1 MRDLD
6 GRIFLSASDL
16 MRFMGCTHVTTL
28 DLAHIRGTGPEP
40 REDAEDA
47 ALLQKQ
53 GDAHEAA
60 HPVRLKEAGLDPA
73 HIRGTGP
80 EPREDTED
88 AALLQKQGDAH
99 EAAHLARLKEAGR
112 TVMEIERGKLGENA
126 EATRAALAAGPDVVF
141 QGAFLSGSWGGW
153 SDFLER
159 VETPSALGPFSYEV
173 ADAKLKRRPHP
184 KHVLQLV
191 LYSDLLTEIQ
201 GVAPEFAHIE
211 LGNVTREK
219 LRLADYSAY
228 ARMARERLEAFVA
241 DPRPTRPMPCAD
253 CGLCRWADH
262 CESVWQVED
271 SLFNVANISRGQV
284 KKLEA
289 AGVETLEALSKLDH
303 PIRGMAEN
311 TQARLVTQARLQHAR
326 KTGAPDFELRDPQ
339 TGKGF
344 DLLPEPQPGDL
355 FYDIEGDPHYE
366 GGLEYLHGIWF
377 DERFHAFWAHD
388 HDAEKQALA
397 DLLAFFRARITE
409 YPTARIYHYAPY
421 EITALKRLTAKYGTG
436 ETVLDRLL
444 RERRFVDLFAVV
456 RGGLIGSEP
465 NYSIKSMEVFYD
477 RERDGEVKTAG
488 GSVVAYE
495 RWRETKDRKI
505 LDEIENYN
513 RVDCISTKELRDWLG
528 GIRPGGPWP
537 TLAPDA
543 GDKESEEDADT
554 QALRSALSVSGLPK
568 ARQEMLFNLGLF
580 HKREAKPAQWA
591 VFDSAAKDEDDLIDD
606 LDALAG
612 LEAVG
617 SVESVKLSFAR
628 SYTYPP
634 QETKLR
640 GGGKATVPVFDG
652 PPTTVGVEALDRRAR
667 EITVKAGP
675 GKAHLLADQLTLHPD
690 WPLNT
695 GVIAS
700 ALRDAIADQ
709 CGARRY
715 TAVDDLLSR
724 AAPRLRSGPKAD
736 LLDGADPVAG
746 AIAVVDDMD
755 GTVLPIQ
762 GPPGAGKT
770 YVSARAIL
778 SLVRKGHRVGV
789 ASNSHEA
796 IRNVLMG
803 CLSALEDDDPDIAP
817 EDAELAHKVSGS
829 EDGYPDGFSRI
840 TRARSNDDPALGH
853 AHVVGGTAWF
863 FARDEN
869 VQAFD
874 WLFVDEAGQVGLA
887 NMVAIGRAARNI
899 VLVGDPRQLPQVI
912 QGAHPDPANL
922 SCLDWM
928 LGDRATIQ
936 ADRGIFLPTSRRMHP
951 DVCGFI
957 SEQVYEGRL
966 TSHPGT
972 AHQRVTGS
980 TLPEAGAFWVPVA
993 HEGNA
998 QIAQEE
1004 VVAIGNTVGALLGG
1018 NWTDKESGARAMRET
1033 DIIVVAP
1040 YNAQVNA
1047 LRDALPPG
1055 VRVGTVDKF
1064 QGQEAPVCLVSMTAS
1079 SAEETSRGMEFL
1091 FSLNRINVAVSRAKG
1106 LALVFGAPRLRE
1118 AKCNTV
1124 EQMKLVNTLCALPQ
1138 LPVLQV
1144 GVDRRSDG
1152 D

>member
-6 GRIFLSASDL
+6 GRIFLSATDL
-16 MRFMGCTHVTTL
+16 MRFMGCRHATTL
-28 DLAHIRGTGPEP
+28 DLAHLRGTGPQP
-40 REDAEDA
+40 G
-47 ALLQKQ
+47 QN
-53 GDAHEAA
+53 
-60 HPVRLKEAGLDPA
+60 
-73 HIRGTGP
+73 
-80 EPREDTED
+80 TED

-99 EAAHLARLKEAGR
+99 EAAHLARLKKAGR
-112 TVMEIERGKLGENA
+112 TVMEIARGKLGDNA

-141 QGAFLSGSWGGW
+141 QGAFLSGTWGGW

-173 ADAKLKRRPHP
+173 TDTKLKRRADP

-191 LYSDLLTEIQ
+191 LYSDMLADIQ
-201 GVAPEFAHIE
+201 GVAPEFAHVE
-211 LGNVTREK
+211 LGDGTRAT

-241 DPRPTRPMPCAD
+241 DPQPTRPMPCSD

-262 CESVWQVED
+262 CESVWQAED
-271 SLFNVANISRGQV
+271 SLFNVAGISRGQV

-311 TQARLVTQARLQHAR
+311 TRARLVTQARLQHCR
-326 KTGAPDFELRDPQ
+326 KTGAPDFELRAAQP
-339 TGKGF
+339 GKGF

-377 DERFHAFWAHD
+377 DGRFQAFWAHD
-388 HDAEKQALA
+388 HDAEARALE
-397 DLLAFFRARITE
+397 DLLAFFRARIAE
-409 YPTARIYHYAPY
+409 FPTARIYHYAPY
-421 EITALKRLTAKYGTG
+421 EITALKRLTTKYAIG
-436 ETVLDRLL
+436 EAFLDRLL

-465 NYSIKSMEVFYD
+465 NYSIKSMEAFYE
-477 RERDGEVKTAG
+477 RMRDGEVKTAG

-495 RWRETKDRKI
+495 RWRETQDQKI
-505 LDEIENYN
+505 LDEIEDYN
-513 RVDCISTKELRDWLG
+513 RVDCISTEELRDWLV
-528 GIRPGGPWP
+528 GIRPSGPWP
-537 TLAPDA
+537 LLAPDA
-543 GDKESEEDADT
+543 GDKEVEEDAES
-554 QALRSALSVSGLPK
+554 QALRTMLAGSGLPQ
-568 ARQEMLFNLGLF
+568 ARQDMLFNLGVF
-580 HKREAKPAQWA
+580 HRREVKPAQWA
-591 VFDSAAKDEDDLIDD
+591 VFDSAAKDEDDLLDD

-612 LEAVG
+612 LKAAG
-617 SVESVKLSFAR
+617 PVEPVKRSFAR
-628 SYTYPP
+628 SYRYPE

-640 GGGKATVPVFDG
+640 GGKKATVPVFDG
-652 PPTTVGVEALDRRAR
+652 LPTTVGIEAMDHHAR
-667 EITVKAGP
+667 EITVKVGP
-675 GKAHLLADQLTLHPD
+675 GKAHLLADHLTLHPD
-690 WPLNT
+690 WPMNT
-695 GVIAS
+695 GVIAG
-700 ALRDAIADQ
+700 ALRDVIADQ
-709 CGARRY
+709 CGARRF

-724 AAPRLRSGPKAD
+724 AAPRLRSGPRAD
-736 LLDGADPVAG
+736 LLDGADAVAG
-746 AIAVVDDMD
+746 TLAVVKDMD
-755 GTVLPIQ
+755 ATVLPIQ
-762 GPPGAGKT
+762 GPPGTGKT

-778 SLVRKGHRVGV
+778 SLVRKGYRVGV

-803 CLSALEDDDPDIAP
+803 CLDALQEEDLPIDLD
-817 EDAELAHKVSGS
+817 LLHKVSGS
-829 EDGYPDGFSRI
+829 EDGYPKDCDVRRTTDNAEAASG
-840 TRARSNDDPALGH
+840 G
-853 AHVVGGTAWF
+853 HVVGGTAWF
-863 FARDEN
+863 FAREEN
-869 VQAFD
+869 KQAFD

-887 NMVAIGRAARNI
+887 NMAAMGRAARNI

-912 QGAHPDPANL
+912 QGAHPEPATL
-922 SCLDWM
+922 SCLEWM
-928 LGDRATIQ
+928 LGDHATIP
-936 ADRGIFLPTSRRMHP
+936 ADRGIFLPLSRRMHP
-951 DVCGFI
+951 EVCGFI

-966 TSHPGT
+966 TSHPDT
-972 AHQRVTGS
+972 ACQRVTDT
-980 TLPEAGAFWVPVA
+980 TLPEAGAFWVPVP

-1004 VVAIGNTVGALLGG
+1004 VVAIGRTVTELLGG
-1018 NWTDKESGARAMRET
+1018 SWTEKDGSTRPIGET

-1047 LRDALPPG
+1047 LRDALPSG

-1064 QGQEAPVCLVSMTAS
+1064 QGQEAPICLVSMTAS

-1124 EQMKLVNTLCALPQ
+1124 EQMRLVNTLCALPVVEQ
-1138 LPVLQV
+1138 NER
-1144 GVDRRSDG
+1144 GNS
-1152 D
+1152 